1 MIVLMQNHSKSE
13 EGVDFSRRV
22 YTEQLA
28 NWTNDNF
35 DFYSDV
41 ATIATD
47 DLEESFEIHN
57 KSRAFGLEDD
67 RIQTI
72 KRHSSMSVGDIL
84 RDSNGDHHMVCGMGF
99 KKIDGEQA

>member
-22 YTEQLA
+22 SREDLT
-28 NWTNDNF
+28 NWTSDNF

-47 DLEESFEIHN
+47 DLEESFQIHN
-57 KSRAFGLEDD
+57 KSRAFGLDD
-67 RIQTI
+67 ERIQTI
-72 KRHSSMSVGDIL
+72 KRHYSMSVGDIL

-99 KKIDGEQA
+99 KKIEGAQA